1 MADGIALR
9 IPGHEI
15 ALKWHRLRRRRED
28 PVFTKRRLGE
38 GLELGA
44 SMEVD
49 LRVHAEGGL
58 VVLHEELLEHE
69 TTGVGPVRAA
79 SAEYLRGLHILDEN
93 GAATDNPVLL
103 FEDLATLV
111 RQRPPT
117 DALVQLD
124 FKETIDRVTSRT
136 VEALAAAVRGI
147 EENFILSGGD
157 WGAVKRLADAGIG
170 MGYDPCELP
179 EASRLASPA
188 DVAAFV
194 DLTERIAPEAQM
206 IYLDYTLILGASRLG
221 ADIVDA
227 FHRHARLIDA
237 WTLNSDH
244 PDAAASLRELVRLR
258 VDQITT
264 DEPIRLEELFAETGR
279 LP

>member
-1 MADGIALR
+1 MADGIELR
-9 IPGHEI
+9 LPGHEI
-15 ALKWHRLRRRRED
+15 ALKWHRLRRHRAD
-28 PVFTKRRLGE
+28 PVFTGRRLAE

-49 LRVHAEGGL
+49 LRVHGGGGL

-111 RQRPPT
+111 GQRAPT

-124 FKETIDRVTSRT
+124 FKETIDRVTWRT
-136 VEALAAAVRGI
+136 VETLAAAVHGI
-147 EENFILSGGD
+147 EDSFILSGGD
-157 WGAVKRLADAGIG
+157 WSAVKRLAEAGIG

-179 EASRLASPA
+179 EASRLATPD

-194 DLTERIAPEAQM
+194 ALTEEIAPEAQM
-206 IYLDYTLILGASRLG
+206 IYLDYTLVLRASGLG

-227 FHRHARLIDA
+227 FHRRGKLIDA
-237 WTLNSDH
+237 WTLNTDH
-244 PDAAASLRELVRLR
+244 PGAAASLRELAMLR

-264 DEPIRLEELFAETGR
+264 DEPIRMEEFFAEMA
-279 LP
+279 P